1 MDIKKLIDVI
11 LTSLNDGK
19 ATNIDVYDIKKMSTD
34 VQIQHL
40 IITILKQTLTMVVAI
55 TTET

>member
-19 ATNIDVYDIKKMSTD
+19 ATNIDVYVSNASG
-34 VQIQHL
+34 
-40 IITILKQTLTMVVAI
+40 ILDMGQLLKSLGTRIGAKLTLLF
-55 TTET
+55 